1 MIIFRRIVVSVI
13 IIPVTTNFDL
23 NIVESTRRTIHTLI
37 MIIMELKLEV
47 LKLWHGSRSKLRGSP
62 TSTDTQGEIVQTSE
76 SVVAEL
82 TTSSLMWSLRR
93 PQEAAAGCHESSD
106 AGYFVGM
113 SLRQILWRLH
123 DEDNKFPT

>member
-1 MIIFRRIVVSVI
+1 
-13 IIPVTTNFDL
+13 
-23 NIVESTRRTIHTLI
+23 
-37 MIIMELKLEV
+37 MIIMELKLGV

-62 TSTDTQGEIVQTSE
+62 TATDTQGEIVQTSE

-82 TTSSLMWSLRR
+82 TTSSLMLRR

-106 AGYFVGM
+106 AGYFVGK
-113 SLRQILWRLH
+113 SLRQRLWMLH